1 MHRVVVTGMGL
12 VTPLGCGIDINW
24 NNLISGISGAKRIS
38 KFDVSNYKC
47 QVACEV
53 PVESEIAG
61 SFIAEEWIDK
71 KELKKLD
78 EFIKY
83 SLAAGEE
90 AFKHSKLMDIE
101 DPNSFR
107 SGCIIGSGMGG
118 LPGIEETSLSFN
130 NGKKISPFFI
140 TGRIINMSAGYLSIK
155 YNLKGPNYSTVSAC
169 ASSAHAI
176 GESFRLIQHGQA
188 DIMMTG
194 GAEATISPIG
204 IEGFTACKALS
215 TKYNENPQKASRP
228 FDNERDGFVMGE
240 GSAILILEEMDHALR
255 RNANILAEIVGYGMS
270 SDAYHYTLPEPSGD
284 GAYRAM
290 QNALNDAKIN
300 SEKVDYINAHGT
312 STPSGD
318 KVEALA
324 IERMFE
330 DCKRGINVSST
341 KSQIGHLLGA
351 AGGVEAAYS
360 ILCLNN
366 KKMPYTL
373 NLENAIKTKNINFIR
388 EKPIDFDINYV
399 LSNSFG
405 FGGTNVSLILKKFN
419 ESKLQ

>member
-1 MHRVVVTGMGL
+1 MRRVVVTGIGL
-12 VTPLGCGIDINW
+12 VTPLGCGTDINW
-24 NNLISGISGAKRIS
+24 KNLISGVSGAKKIS
-38 KFDVSNYKC
+38 KFDASNYKC

-53 PVESEIAG
+53 PSDGKTAG
-61 SFIAEEWIDK
+61 SFVAEDWIDK

-90 AFKHSKLMDIE
+90 AFQQSKLMKIE
-101 DPNSFR
+101 DPDSFR

-130 NGKKISPFFI
+130 DGKKISPFFI

-194 GAEATISPIG
+194 GTEATISPIG
-204 IEGFTACKALS
+204 IEGFTSCKALS
-215 TKYNENPQKASRP
+215 TKHNANPQKASRP
-228 FDNERDGFVMGE
+228 FDDERDGFVMGE
-240 GSAILILEEMDHALR
+240 GSAILILEEMEHALC
-255 RNANILAEIVGYGMS
+255 RNANILAEMVGYGMS

-290 QNALNDAKIN
+290 HNALNDAKIN
-300 SEKVDYINAHGT
+300 SEKIDYINAHGT

-324 IERMFE
+324 IERMF
-330 DCKRGINVSST
+330 DDHKRKINVSST

-366 KKMPYTL
+366 KKLPYTL
-373 NLENAIKTKNINFIR
+373 NLENAINSKNINFIR
-388 EKPIDFDINYV
+388 EKAIEFDVNYI

>member
-1 MHRVVVTGMGL
+1 MKRVVVTGMGL
-12 VTPLGCGIDINW
+12 VTPLGCGTDINW
-24 NNLISGISGAKRIS
+24 KNLISGVSGAKKIS
-38 KFDVSNYKC
+38 KFDTNDYKC

-53 PVESEIAG
+53 PTNREMVG
-61 SFIAEEWIDK
+61 SFVADEWIDK
-71 KELKKLD
+71 KEIKKLD

-90 AFKHSKLMDIE
+90 AFQQSKLMSIE
-101 DPNSFR
+101 DPISFR

-118 LPGIEETSLSFN
+118 LPGIEDTSLSFN

-215 TKYNENPQKASRP
+215 TKYNESPQKASRP
-228 FDNERDGFVMGE
+228 FDEARDGFVMGE
-240 GSAILILEEMDHALR
+240 GSAVLILEEMEHALR
-255 RNANILAEIVGYGMS
+255 RDASILAEISGYGMS

-290 QNALNDAKIN
+290 KNALDDAKIT
-300 SEKVDYINAHGT
+300 SDKVDYINAHGT

-324 IERMFE
+324 IERIFE
-330 DCKRGINVSST
+330 SCKRKIIVSST

-351 AGGVEAAYS
+351 AGGVEAVYS
-360 ILCLNN
+360 ILSLNN
-366 KKMPYTL
+366 DKLPHTL
-373 NLENAIKTKNINFIR
+373 NLESAIETKKINFIT
-388 EKPIDFDINYV
+388 EKAIDHDTNYI

-405 FGGTNVSLILKKFN
+405 FGGTNVSLVLKKFD
-419 ESKLQ
+419 EFKLQ